1 MNEENIE
8 SLEQVIRD
16 LMFADNPSF
25 IQTDPKNIIG
35 VTLNLYDMAQ
45 TDETLKTLLRNM
57 TDREINNAYLN
68 ALLPY

>member
-1 MNEENIE
+1 MNEENIT

-16 LMFADNPSF
+16 LMFTDDPNF
-25 IQTDPKNIIG
+25 IEINPKNIIG

-57 TDREINNAYLN
+57 TDKEINSAYLN

>member
-1 MNEENIE
+1 MNEENIK

-16 LMFADNPSF
+16 LMFADNHSF
-25 IQTDPKNIIG
+25 IQIVPKNIIG

-57 TDREINNAYLN
+57 TDKEINSAYLN

>member
-1 MNEENIE
+1 MNEENIT

-16 LMFADNPSF
+16 LMFTDDPNF
-25 IQTDPKNIIG
+25 IEINLKNIIG

-57 TDREINNAYLN
+57 TDKEINSAYLN

>member
-1 MNEENIE
+1 MNEENIK

-25 IQTDPKNIIG
+25 IQIVPKNIIG

-57 TDREINNAYLN
+57 TDKEINSAYLN